1 MIFLFDIA
9 GIGHAVWESLSM
21 AFAMF
26 WEILWALILGFGLS
40 AVVQAIVSKREMAGL
55 LPDDSTKSISI
66 AGGLG
71 AASSSCSYAAVA
83 LARSIFRK
91 GANFTAAIAFQFAS
105 TNLVIELGIIMI
117 VLMGWQFALA
127 EFIGG
132 PVMIVILALLF
143 KAFLTPRLVE
153 GARRQAEKGVKGI
166 MEGHAG
172 MDMAVTEGPL
182 LKRMFSEAGKTA
194 ISHYFVMDWHALW
207 KDIGVGLLL
216 AGALGALV
224 PHAFW
229 QSFFFTSHPLF
240 AKLWGPLVGPLVAI
254 LSFVCSIG
262 NVPLA
267 AVLWNGGISFG
278 GVIAFIFA
286 DLIVLPILNIYR
298 KYYGLKVSV
307 FLFATFYAA
316 MVGAAL
322 LVEFLFDA
330 LRLIPVVRAAKVVEA
345 SITLNYTTGLNI
357 IFLVIATFLLV
368 RFFRTGGP
376 AMLRMMG
383 GSSEHGHHH
392 DHSAHHCERAGEQ
405 TGAGTAA

>member
-40 AVVQAIVSKREMAGL
+40 AVVQAVVSKREMTRL

-66 AGGLG
+66 ACGLG

-105 TNLVIELGIIMI
+105 TNLVIELGIIMV

-127 EFIGG
+127 EFVGG
-132 PVMIVILALLF
+132 PVMIVMLALLF

-166 MEGHAG
+166 MEGHAE

-182 LKRMFSEAGKTA
+182 LKRIFSRQGKTA

-207 KDIGVGLLL
+207 KDIGIGLLL
-216 AGALGALV
+216 AGVLGALV

-298 KYYGLKVSV
+298 KY
-307 FLFATFYAA
+307 
-316 MVGAAL
+316 
-322 LVEFLFDA
+322 
-330 LRLIPVVRAAKVVEA
+330 
-345 SITLNYTTGLNI
+345 
-357 IFLVIATFLLV
+357 
-368 RFFRTGGP
+368 
-376 AMLRMMG
+376 
-383 GSSEHGHHH
+383 
-392 DHSAHHCERAGEQ
+392 
-405 TGAGTAA
+405 

>member
-1 MIFLFDIA
+1 
-9 GIGHAVWESLSM
+9 M

-40 AVVQAIVSKREMAGL
+40 AVVQAVVSKREMTRL

-66 AGGLG
+66 ACGLG

-91 GANFTAAIAFQFAS
+91 GADFTAAIAFQFAS

-153 GARRQAEKGVKGI
+153 GARRQAEKGLKGI
-166 MEGHAG
+166 MEGHAE
-172 MDMAVTEGPL
+172 MDMAVAEGPL
-182 LKRMFSEAGKTA
+182 LKRMFSEEGKTA

-298 KYYGLKVSV
+298 KYYGLKVSI

-322 LVEFLFDA
+322 LVEFLFD
-330 LRLIPVVRAAKVVEA
+330 LLGLIPATRSAKVIEA
-345 SITLNYTTGLNI
+345 SITFNYTTGLNI
-357 IFLVIATFLLV
+357 IFLVIAILLLV

-376 AMLRMMG
+376 EMLRMMD
-383 GSSEHGHHH
+383 GSGEHGHHH
-392 DHSAHHCERAGEQ
+392 DHSGHHCRRAAENKL
-405 TGAGTAA
+405 AEEGTAA

>member
-1 MIFLFDIA
+1 MIIYADITT
-9 GIGHAVWESLSM
+9 IGHAVWESLSM

-40 AVVQAIVSKREMAGL
+40 AVVQAVVSKREMTTL
-55 LPDDSTKSISI
+55 LPDDSPRSISI
-66 AGGLG
+66 ACGLG

-91 GANFTAAIAFQFAS
+91 GANFTAAMAFQFAS

-132 PVMIVILALLF
+132 PMMILILALLF

-153 GARRQAEKGVKGI
+153 AARRQAEKGVKGI
-166 MEGHAG
+166 MEGHAE

-182 LKRMFSEAGKTA
+182 LKRMFSKNGKTA

-207 KDIGVGLLL
+207 KDIGIGLLL
-216 AGALGALV
+216 AGALGATV
-224 PHAFW
+224 PQGFW

-298 KYYGLKVSV
+298 KYYGLKASV

-322 LVEFLFDA
+322 LVELLFHA
-330 LRLIPVVRAAKVVEA
+330 LGLIPATHAARVVEA
-345 SITLNYTTGLNI
+345 SITFNYTTVLNS
-357 IFLVIATFLLV
+357 IFLVIAALLLV

-376 AMLRMMG
+376 EMLRMMDDPG
-383 GSSEHGHHH
+383 AH
-392 DHSAHHCERAGEQ
+392 AHH
-405 TGAGTAA
+405 GAEGAHEHCR

>member
-1 MIFLFDIA
+1 
-9 GIGHAVWESLSM
+9 M

-40 AVVQAIVSKREMAGL
+40 AVVQAVVSKREMTRL

-66 AGGLG
+66 ACGLG

-91 GANFTAAIAFQFAS
+91 GADFTAAIAFQFAS

-153 GARRQAEKGVKGI
+153 GARRQAEKGLKGI
-166 MEGHAG
+166 MEGHAE
-172 MDMAVTEGPL
+172 MDMAVAEGPL
-182 LKRMFSEAGKTA
+182 LKRMFSEEGKTA

-207 KDIGVGLLL
+207 KDIGVGLML

-322 LVEFLFDA
+322 LVEFLFD
-330 LRLIPVVRAAKVVEA
+330 LLGLIPATRSATVIEA
-345 SITLNYTTGLNI
+345 SITFNYTTGLNI
-357 IFLVIATFLLV
+357 SFLVIAILLLV

-376 AMLRMMG
+376 EMLRMMD
-383 GSSEHGHHH
+383 GSGEHGHHH
-392 DHSAHHCERAGEQ
+392 DHSGHHCRRAAENKL
-405 TGAGTAA
+405 AEEGTAA

>member
-1 MIFLFDIA
+1 MA
-9 GIGHAVWESLSM
+9 GVLTAIGAALGF

-26 WEILWALILGFGLS
+26 WEILWALVLGFGLS
-40 AVVQAIVSKREMAGL
+40 AIVQAVVSKSEMSRL
-55 LPDDSTKSISI
+55 LPDDSPRTLMI
-66 AGGLG
+66 ASGLG

-166 MEGHAG
+166 MEGHAE

-207 KDIGVGLLL
+207 KDIG
-216 AGALGALV
+216 
-224 PHAFW
+224 
-229 QSFFFTSHPLF
+229 
-240 AKLWGPLVGPLVAI
+240 
-254 LSFVCSIG
+254 
-262 NVPLA
+262 
-267 AVLWNGGISFG
+267 
-278 GVIAFIFA
+278 
-286 DLIVLPILNIYR
+286 
-298 KYYGLKVSV
+298 
-307 FLFATFYAA
+307 
-316 MVGAAL
+316 AAL
-322 LVEFLFDA
+322 LVELLFD
-330 LRLIPVVRAAKVVEA
+330 LLGLIPATRSARVVEA

-376 AMLRMMG
+376 AMLRMMD

-405 TGAGTAA
+405 TCAGNYSLTGIATIP

>member
-1 MIFLFDIA
+1 MIFLFDIV

-40 AVVQAIVSKREMAGL
+40 AVVQAVVSKREMTRL

-66 AGGLG
+66 ACGLG

-91 GANFTAAIAFQFAS
+91 GADFTAAIAFQFAS

-153 GARRQAEKGVKGI
+153 GARRQAEKGLKGI
-166 MEGHAG
+166 MEGHAE

-182 LKRMFSEAGKTA
+182 LKRIFSKQGKTA

-207 KDIGVGLLL
+207 KDIGIGLLL

-278 GVIAFIFA
+278 GVTAFIFA

-298 KYYGLKVSV
+298 KYYGLKVSM

-322 LVEFLFDA
+322 LVEFLFD
-330 LRLIPVVRAAKVVEA
+330 LLGLIPATRAAKVIEA
-345 SITLNYTTGLNI
+345 SITFNYTTVLNI
-357 IFLVIATFLLV
+357 IFLVIATWLLV

-376 AMLRMMG
+376 EMLRMMD
-383 GSSEHGHHH
+383 GSGEHEHN
-392 DHSAHHCERAGEQ
+392 DHSNHCH
-405 TGAGTAA
+405 

>member
-1 MIFLFDIA
+1 
-9 GIGHAVWESLSM
+9 M

-40 AVVQAIVSKREMAGL
+40 AVVQAVVSKREMARL

-166 MEGHAG
+166 MEGHAE

-383 GSSEHGHHH
+383 GSNEHGHHH

-405 TGAGTAA
+405 TCAGNYSLTGIATIP

>member
-1 MIFLFDIA
+1 MTFLFDIA

-40 AVVQAIVSKREMAGL
+40 AVVQAVVSKREMTRL

-66 AGGLG
+66 ACGLG

-91 GANFTAAIAFQFAS
+91 GEDFTAAIAFQFAS

-117 VLMGWQFALA
+117 VLMGWQFALV

-153 GARRQAEKGVKGI
+153 GARRQAEKGLKGI
-166 MEGHAG
+166 MEGHAE
-172 MDMAVTEGPL
+172 MDMAVAEGPL
-182 LKRMFSEAGKTA
+182 LKRMLSEEGKTA

-298 KYYGLKVSV
+298 KYYGLKVSI

-322 LVEFLFDA
+322 LVEFLFD
-330 LRLIPVVRAAKVVEA
+330 LLGLIPATRSAKVIEA
-345 SITLNYTTGLNI
+345 SITFNYTTGLNI
-357 IFLVIATFLLV
+357 IFLVIAILLLV
-368 RFFRTGGP
+368 RFFRTAGP
-376 AMLRMMG
+376 GMFMLLAL
-383 GSSEHGHHH
+383 
-392 DHSAHHCERAGEQ
+392 SADPGRAPE
-405 TGAGTAA
+405 AA

>member
-1 MIFLFDIA
+1 MVSADIA
-9 GIGHAVWESLSM
+9 GIGHATLRSLSM

-40 AVVQAIVSKREMAGL
+40 AVVQAVVSKREMTRL
-55 LPDDSTKSISI
+55 LPDDSAKSISI
-66 AGGLG
+66 ACGLG

-91 GANFTAAIAFQFAS
+91 GANFTAAMAFQFAS

-117 VLMGWQFALA
+117 VLMGWQFAAA

-132 PVMIVILALLF
+132 PLMIMILAMLF
-143 KAFLTPRLVE
+143 KVFLTPRLVE
-153 GARRQAEKGVKGI
+153 AARRQAEKGLKGI
-166 MEGHAG
+166 MEGHAE
-172 MDMAVTEGPL
+172 MDMSITEGPL
-182 LKRMFSEAGKTA
+182 LKRILSANGRTA

-207 KDIGVGLLL
+207 KDIGIGLLL
-216 AGALGALV
+216 AGALGSLV

-286 DLIVLPILNIYR
+286 DLIVLPVLNIYR
-298 KYYGLKVSV
+298 KYYGMTVSA

-322 LVEFLFDA
+322 LVELIFDA
-330 LRLIPVVRAAKVVEA
+330 LGLIPTTRAAQIVEA
-345 SITLNYTTGLNI
+345 SITFNYTTVLNI
-357 IFLVIATFLLV
+357 VFLILALLLLI

-376 AMLRMMG
+376 EMLRMMDASG
-383 GSSEHGHHH
+383 GHADTHQDHHHH
-392 DHSAHHCERAGEQ
+392 DHHQ
-405 TGAGTAA
+405 

>member
-1 MIFLFDIA
+1 MPIYADIVSV
-9 GIGHAVWESLSM
+9 GHAVWESLLM

-40 AVVQAIVSKREMAGL
+40 AVVQAVVSKREMTRL
-55 LPDDSTKSISI
+55 LPDDSPKTISI
-66 AGGLG
+66 ACGLG

-91 GANFTAAIAFQFAS
+91 GANFTAAMAFQFAS

-117 VLMGWQFALA
+117 VLMGWQFAAA
-127 EFIGG
+127 EFVGG
-132 PVMIVILALLF
+132 PIMIAILVLLF

-153 GARRQAEKGVKGI
+153 AARRQAEKGIKGI
-166 MEGHAG
+166 MEGHAE
-172 MDMAVTEGPL
+172 MDMSVTEGPL
-182 LKRMFSEAGKTA
+182 LKRIFSDQGRTA
-194 ISHYFVMDWHALW
+194 ISHYFVMDWAAIW
-207 KDIGVGLLL
+207 KDIAVGLLL
-216 AGALGALV
+216 AGALAALV

-240 AKLWGPLVGPLVAI
+240 ARFWGPLVGPLVAI
-254 LSFVCSIG
+254 ISFVCSIG

-286 DLIVLPILNIYR
+286 DLIVLPILDIYR
-298 KYYGLKVSV
+298 KYYGIKVSA

-316 MVGAAL
+316 MIIAAL
-322 LVEFLFDA
+322 IVEFIFQGLGLVPA
-330 LRLIPVVRAAKVVEA
+330 AHTAKVVEA
-345 SITLNYTTGLNI
+345 SIKFNYTTVLNI
-357 IFLVIATFLLV
+357 LFMMVAALLLI

-376 AMLRMMG
+376 EMLKMMDN
-383 GSSEHGHHH
+383 SNEHDQHHH
-392 DHSAHHCERAGEQ
+392 DNHHHS
-405 TGAGTAA
+405 